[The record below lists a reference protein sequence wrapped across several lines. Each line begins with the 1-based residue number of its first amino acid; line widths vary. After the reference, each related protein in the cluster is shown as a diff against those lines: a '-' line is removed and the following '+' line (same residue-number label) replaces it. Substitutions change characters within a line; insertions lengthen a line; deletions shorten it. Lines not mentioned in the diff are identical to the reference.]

1 MQNIIVYIIVF
12 LCVAYPRIRRR
23 AHRLQASLLT
33 RGNTF
38 SDFLR
43 KKVQA
48 KEMAVVVDVP
58 GVNCLRKPTHAKI
71 KFKKIK
77 HSYCKLQK

>member
-12 LCVAYPRIRRR
+12 LCVAYAGKHI
-23 AHRLQASLLT
+23 L
-33 RGNTF
+33 G
-38 SDFLR
+38 FLR